1 MRDFY
6 KMPEGDEDDTD
17 LTGSGNSDPDKEE
30 K

>member
-6 KMPEGDEDDTD
+6 KMPDGDEETD
-17 LTGSGNSDPDKEE
+17 LTGSGNPDPDKEE